1 VLLHDRPAHHKAS
14 VPIQFGSNE
23 IHFWHLS
30 ADVDASTLATLQATL
45 SELERTQAQRFH
57 FEIDTRRFIA
67 RRGLVRTVLA
77 KYLDSAAQALAFDL
91 GIHGKPLLASAITTK
106 PLHFNYSYS
115 GEALLL
121 AVSERYELGVDIEA
135 PRSIAEASE
144 IALQNF
150 SPAEQRILANVTQ
163 VTETFFTCW
172 TAKEA
177 VIKALG
183 SGLSRPLND
192 FTTLT
197 DTGALQRE
205 LNVHDGDRGRLQRI
219 RLLDVP
225 APNFRRATLAVLLP
239 SVGQEPVA
247 IERHWVC

>member
-1 VLLHDRPAHHKAS
+1 M
-14 VPIQFGSNE
+14 PIQFGSNE

-30 ADVDASTLATLQATL
+30 ADVDASTLAMLQATL
-45 SELERTQAQRFH
+45 SEVERSQAQRFN
-57 FEIDTRRFIA
+57 FEIDTHRFTA

-77 KYLDSAAQALAFDL
+77 KYLHSAPHALTFDL
-91 GIHGKPLLASAITTK
+91 GNHGKPLLSSITDK

-121 AVSERYELGVDIEA
+121 AVSESYEVGIDIET
-135 PRSIAEASE
+135 PRPIAEASE

-150 SPAEQRILANVTQ
+150 SPAEQQILANVSQ
-163 VTETFFTCW
+163 VIDTFFTCW

-183 SGLSRPLND
+183 TGLSRPLND

-197 DTGALQRE
+197 EAGTLQHE
-205 LNVHDGDRGRLQRI
+205 LTVHDSDHARLQRI
-219 RLLDVP
+219 RLCNVP
-225 APNFRRATLAVLLP
+225 APGLYRATLAVLLAA
-239 SVGQEPVA
+239 SQEPVV
-247 IERHWVC
+247 IEQPQAF